1 MKKLTLIA
9 LALIALAASCAKEEK
24 TQNRDAHTPGLTLTA
39 TIDQTTKATI
49 SYNKILWADGD
60 RINVYNGSGFTLFN
74 LSSGAGTGDAEFTQ
88 ASGPAI
94 TPKGVAVFPASI
106 ATSYS
111 GEVATVTLP
120 ASYASL
126 AAGEIPVP
134 MVAKVEY
141 DTVEELN
148 FKPLTGFIRFGYSS
162 AKVAGAKYF
171 VVETD
176 KKINGE
182 FSVSN
187 YQVLAGEHTAAGDN
201 VIKVEIPND
210 VYSFI
215 VPLPVGTYGSIK
227 MWLADE
233 NESPV
238 AGVNVVEYT
247 DEPVARLDLITASYG
262 CRYNSNFS
270 ASTTLKEISSLTSL
284 TYTITTEVPAGYS
297 YVRYNYTVAKF
308 ESDYQASIAKFMEGT
323 PGTLR
328 SGKVSINNNLLP
340 DTEYVTI
347 VLGVDVEGENKS
359 YNGDYYI
366 YRYKTASLEDLLGD
380 SYDKW
385 IGKWTLKYGG
395 DKTLSIRI
403 SQRERFST
411 YNLTGLYKGNNTDI
425 AAISVVPISFSFTDG
440 TVILKTVKDESLKLD
455 TYEGTSGTYQNL
467 CPLLARYIENSE
479 YTTTGREICTLSL
492 DENTFEASVSHR
504 GTVTVTNSGTLDVA
518 KFRLI
523 YSGTKVSTG
532 NSTPVRFVD
541 SPQIALDGMTWV
553 KDTSSTT
560 NSGYDVDPVEF

>member
-24 TQNRDAHTPGLTLTA
+24 TQNRDAHNPGLTLTA

-94 TPKGVAVFPASI
+94 TPTGVAVFPASI

-187 YQVLAGEHTAAGDN
+187 YQVLAGEHAAAGDN
-201 VIKVEIPND
+201 VIKVEIPDD

-262 CRYNSNFS
+262 CKYESGYTLSATFKSVTSEGKLSYVLFTDPNETGHKYARLYQALSTFEGTHQGSVSDYLGTSRSVYS
-270 ASTTLKEISSLTSL
+270 ASRSATNSLEPDTDYVLIMLRVDDSVTGTSSSNYTGDYSIYKFHTYSLDQVAELTGYNKWLGTWYLNSTSFSDNPL
-284 TYTITTEVPAGYS
+284 VLTITADIKGYS
-297 YVRYNYTVAKF
+297 YNLKGLARSSTSALYNNSV
-308 ESDYQASIAKFMEGT
+308 M
-323 PGTLR
+323 TL
-328 SGKVSINNNLLP
+328 L
-340 DTEYVTI
+340 
-347 VLGVDVEGENKS
+347 
-359 YNGDYYI
+359 YN
-366 YRYKTASLEDLLGD
+366 
-380 SYDKW
+380 
-385 IGKWTLKYGG
+385 
-395 DKTLSIRI
+395 
-403 SQRERFST
+403 
-411 YNLTGLYKGNNTDI
+411 
-425 AAISVVPISFSFTDG
+425 TDG
-440 TVILKTVKDESLKLD
+440 TVTLKTQSH
-455 TYEGTSGTYQNL
+455 S
-467 CPLLARYIENSE
+467 
-479 YTTTGREICTLSL
+479 
-492 DENTFEASVSHR
+492 ENTFTYNSVEYYPKLVRYVASSSGIITTVDKKIFDMALDGEGASSASVKSV
-504 GTVTVTNSGTLDVA
+504 GTYNSEDVSA
-518 KFRLI
+518 FRVI
-523 YSGTKVSTG
+523 FYKTSTSS
-532 NSTPVRFVD
+532 NSSFTSAPK
-541 SPQIALDGMTWV
+541 IAIEGMTWV
-553 KDTSSTT
+553 KDTSAT
-560 NSGYDVDPVEF
+560 NTSGYDVDPVEF